1 MTSRKYRLN
10 SRLVIASSVPLM
22 LDNIY
27 CSNSLL
33 EFISAGIGMAD
44 FASQLALM
52 QFSIYGSALPITHVN
67 SAVLLQAIERL
78 HFTN

>member
-33 EFISAGIGMAD
+33 EFIIAGIRMAG

-52 QFSIYGSALPITHVN
+52 QFSP
-67 SAVLLQAIERL
+67 
-78 HFTN
+78 